1 VWGLAH
7 RSVRAWRFY
16 ANKPCEPDPKL
27 VYVPQTAPRAQDVP
41 HYIHAEH
48 MYEAWNIKHK
58 HLKWGVAITLFV
70 SIPFGIP
77 FFAVYWQQ
85 KKMAG

>member
-1 VWGLAH
+1 MRAGQRLALLYH
-7 RSVRAWRFY
+7 QPLHARPRAH
-16 ANKPCEPDPKL
+16 ACIPNC
-27 VYVPQTAPRAQDVP
+27 TSRAQDVP

>member
-1 VWGLAH
+1 VSPQAQDASSACRQGSRGGSGLA
-7 RSVRAWRFY
+7 
-16 ANKPCEPDPKL
+16 
-27 VYVPQTAPRAQDVP
+27 RAQDVP